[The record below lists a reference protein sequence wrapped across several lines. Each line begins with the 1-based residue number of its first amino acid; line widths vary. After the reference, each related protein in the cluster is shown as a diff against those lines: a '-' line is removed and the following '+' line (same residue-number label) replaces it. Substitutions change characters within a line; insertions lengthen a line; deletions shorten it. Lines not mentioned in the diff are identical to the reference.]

1 MLSPAI
7 STIEDHQGPS
17 RRTHKS
23 LSCRSAP
30 EIHAPKRVFPQS
42 RANIHFLRRDQAKSG
57 FRVCVLET
65 WTFSRRIKRDHT
77 IELRLRTRRV
87 DRGIEAE
94 VVESAEGM
102 VESQAE

>member
-7 STIEDHQGPS
+7 PTIEDPQGPS

-30 EIHAPKRVFPQS
+30 EIHAAKRVFPTVESKHSFFKEGSSEKWFPGLRS
-42 RANIHFLRRDQAKSG
+42 RN
-57 FRVCVLET
+57 LE
-65 WTFSRRIKRDHT
+65 RMKRGQT

-94 VVESAEGM
+94 VAESAEGI